1 MDAPI
6 LLIASEAAALPVAEA
21 LRRDLDKQI
30 EVAPN
35 RLSGLSSLRREEYS
49 LVLFDEGLAAADPDS
64 ADLMYQAAGAAP
76 VLEINFAISTASRV
90 VRQTRSAL
98 LRRAQDEAQ
107 ARVAATASL
116 QNELSASLTGLL
128 LESQLALRDASPE
141 QAPKLQ
147 HLVELAGGLRNLLR
161 A

>member
-1 MDAPI
+1 MDSPI
-6 LLIASEAAALPVAEA
+6 LLIATEAAALPVAEA
-21 LRRDLDKQI
+21 LRRDLEKTV
-30 EVAPN
+30 EVAPT
-35 RLSGLSSLRREEYS
+35 RLAGLSSLRRGDYS
-49 LVLFDEGLAAADPDS
+49 LVLLDEGLAAADPES
-64 ADLMYQAAGAAP
+64 ADLIYQSSAAAP
-76 VLEINFAISTASRV
+76 VLEVNFAICTAARV
-90 VRQTRSAL
+90 VRQTRAAL
-98 LRRAQDEAQ
+98 LRRAHDESQ
-107 ARVAATASL
+107 ARAAVAASL